1 MKKLNLKYGLI
12 AVVAMGFSANV
23 SAQDLTCD
31 DITFN
36 PQAFTNYAFVDQACQ
51 EVVERNGSLYA
62 KLLAQVEVQN
72 STGTRIKYYHRDGS
86 WGKEHLVKNR
96 NLVANIDG
104 KDIRVRDMAVRQE
117 ANVYLPASEAFVV
130 NDVVVA
136 EVIEEVIEE
145 EIVAE
150 VIEEEIIEEETMPVV
165 LPTTAGPLPW
175 LALFGSLFLLA
186 GGALRFSRKQ

>member
-1 MKKLNLKYGLI
+1 MKKTNLKYGFI

-36 PQAFTNYAFVDQACQ
+36 ADAFTNYAAVDEACQ
-51 EVVERNGSLYA
+51 EVVTRNGKLYA
-62 KLLAQVEVQN
+62 KFKAQIQAQAA
-72 STGTRIKYYHRDGS
+72 TGTHVKYYHRDGS
-86 WGKEHLVKNR
+86 WGKDTLVKNR
-96 NLVANIDG
+96 MMMANIDG
-104 KDIRVRDMAVRQE
+104 KDIRIKDLPVRQE
-117 ANVYLPASEAFVV
+117 ANVYLGAAEAFTV
-130 NDVVVA
+130 NEEEVVV
-136 EVIEEVIEE
+136 VEEVVEE
-145 EIVAE
+145 EYVAPPPPPE
-150 VIEEEIIEEETMPVV
+150 PVEEEAPVV